1 MRRTLRAAFAAAT
14 VALLGATAP
23 SRLAAQEVVPAS
35 DEGMLVLR
43 RGSEVI
49 GREAFRIARGA
60 DGNVLYSLSATVSLG
75 ERRITPSLSTDG
87 SGTPL
92 LYRAE
97 ASTGG
102 SRTERVRATGRPG
115 RLSAVLQQTG
125 AESAREYILA
135 GRALLLDEDI
145 YHQYALVPLAAGDG
159 AAGGGAVT
167 VVVPR
172 RGQQLAARIERR
184 AEGTVTVDGRAVP
197 ASHWAVVAPDGTREV
212 WLDGAGRL
220 LRVSAGGVTATREEL
235 PR

>member
-1 MRRTLRAAFAAAT
+1 MRRTLRTAFAVAAT
-14 VALLGATAP
+14 SLLGVALP
-23 SRLAAQEVVPAS
+23 SLLAAQALVPAS

-43 RGSEVI
+43 RGSDVI

-75 ERRITPSLSTDG
+75 DRRLTPSLSTDE

-97 ASTGG
+97 VSTGG

-125 AESAREYILA
+125 AESAREYILT
-135 GRALLLDEDI
+135 GRALLLDEDV
-145 YHQYALVPLAAGDG
+145 YHQYALVPLAAGR
-159 AAGGGAVT
+159 AVT

-172 RGQQLAARIERR
+172 RGQQFAGRVERR
-184 AEGTVTVDGRAVP
+184 GEGTVTVDGRQVP
-197 ASHWAVVAPDGTREV
+197 ASHWAVVLPDGTREV
-212 WLDGAGRL
+212 WFDGGGRL

>member
-1 MRRTLRAAFAAAT
+1 MRRTLRAGFAAAT
-14 VALLGATAP
+14 VTLLGAASP
-23 SRLAAQEVVPAS
+23 ALLPAQEVVPAS
-35 DEGMLVLR
+35 DEGILVLR

-60 DGNVLYSLSATVSLG
+60 EGNVLYSLSATVALG
-75 ERRITPSLSTDG
+75 DRRITPSLSADG

-97 ASTGG
+97 TSAGG

-115 RLSAVLQQTG
+115 RLSAVLQQAG
-125 AESAREYILA
+125 SESAKEYILGA
-135 GRALLLDEDI
+135 RALLLDADI
-145 YHQYALVPLAAGDG
+145 YHQYALVPLAAGG
-159 AAGGGAVT
+159 VT

-184 AEGTVTVDGRAVP
+184 GDATVAVDGRQVP

-212 WLDGAGRL
+212 WLDESGRL

>member
-1 MRRTLRAAFAAAT
+1 MRRTLRATCAAAT
-14 VALLGATAP
+14 LALLGAAAP
-23 SRLAAQEVVPAS
+23 TPLLAQDVVPAS
-35 DEGMLVLR
+35 DEGMLLLR

-75 ERRITPSLSTDG
+75 DRRITPSLSTDG

-125 AESAREYILA
+125 AESAKEYIL
-135 GRALLLDEDI
+135 GSRALLLDEDV
-145 YHQYALVPLAAGDG
+145 YHQYALVPLAA
-159 AAGGGAVT
+159 GGAVT

-172 RGQQLAARIERR
+172 RGQQLAARVERR
-184 AEGTVTVDGRAVP
+184 GEATVTVDGRAVP
-197 ASHWAVVAPDGTREV
+197 ASHWAVVAPDGVREV
-212 WLDGAGRL
+212 WLDPAGRL